1 MHIYRVLFI
10 CFSMLLL
17 LLVSGTQRVVWALPP
32 GEPTVIMVE
41 HYELPY
47 PGILPNHPLY
57 PLKLVRDRMLDF
69 LIRDPVKRIN
79 FYLLMSDK
87 RLSMGVY
94 LTDEK
99 EYVLAEETVSKGE
112 KYLVRAIDALYEV
125 KETGREIPSD
135 MVERIMLSSSKHHLV
150 ITQLRDK
157 SPENV
162 HTGYSTAL
170 DTASENIKRIG
181 EYSK

>member
-79 FYLLMSDK
+79 FYVLMADK
-87 RLSMGVY
+87 RLNMGVY

-112 KYLVRAIDALYEV
+112 KYLDRAIDALYEAT
-125 KETGREIPSD
+125 EAGRDLPPD
-135 MVERIMLSSSKHHLV
+135 MTDRITVSSAKHQFV
-150 ITQLRDK
+150 ITQIRDK
-157 SPENV
+157 NPEKV
-162 HTGYSTAL
+162 HAGYSASLSTA
-170 DTASENIKRIG
+170 AENSKRIG
-181 EYSK
+181 EFGK